1 MLIFAKLIV
10 FSQEDRGLL
19 ERMIEAWEHLC
30 TVDIIYFVNEL
41 VIDCVNFSKEI
52 VFSQVVVI
60 GADRLEQMMFEA
72 PLCQVDII
80 DGFVG
85 ITLSCQ
91 PHNWLGMIEAWEHL
105 RTVNI
110 IDFVNKLVIDCVHFC
125 KNDCVFTGGQ

>member
-1 MLIFAKLIV
+1 MR
-10 FSQEDRGLL
+10 EDLEDL
-19 ERMIEAWEHLC
+19 ERMHEALP
-30 TVDIIYFVNEL
+30 
-41 VIDCVNFSKEI
+41 
-52 VFSQVVVI
+52 
-60 GADRLEQMMFEA
+60 R
-72 PLCQVDII
+72 QVDII

-125 KNDCVFTGGQ
+125 KNDCVFTGGQEVAG

>member
-1 MLIFAKLIV
+1 
-10 FSQEDRGLL
+10 
-19 ERMIEAWEHLC
+19 MIEAWEH
-30 TVDIIYFVNEL
+30 
-41 VIDCVNFSKEI
+41 
-52 VFSQVVVI
+52 
-60 GADRLEQMMFEA
+60 
-72 PLCQVDII
+72 PHQVDII

-125 KNDCVFTGGQ
+125 KNDCVFTGGQEVAG

>member
-30 TVDIIYFVNEL
+30 TV
-41 VIDCVNFSKEI
+41 
-52 VFSQVVVI
+52 
-60 GADRLEQMMFEA
+60 
-72 PLCQVDII
+72 
-80 DGFVG
+80 
-85 ITLSCQ
+85 
-91 PHNWLGMIEAWEHL
+91 
-105 RTVNI
+105 NI